1 MALNSRANVVA
12 SGVFFDRI
20 SPNDTIHNVRLG
32 DNYIRVSIADV
43 HSPEAYLPVP
53 VPNADMYVVKD
64 AHNSHVAW
72 PKEFVLPCVEV
83 TSFFFTFHATF

>member
-1 MALNSRANVVA
+1 MVLSSHANVVA

-32 DNYIRVSIADV
+32 DNYIRVSITDV

-53 VPNADMYVVKD
+53 VPNVEMYVVKD
-64 AHNSHVAW
+64 AHNSYVDC

-83 TSFFFTFHATF
+83 TSFF